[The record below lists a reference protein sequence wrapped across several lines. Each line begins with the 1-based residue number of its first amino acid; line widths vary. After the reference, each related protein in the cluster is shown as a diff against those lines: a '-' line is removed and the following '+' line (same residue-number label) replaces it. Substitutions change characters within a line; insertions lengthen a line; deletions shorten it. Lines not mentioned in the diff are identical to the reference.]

1 MIEVTRKSTAK
12 RMLRGI
18 NKGTAAR
25 KMASGMDRYAKQLKK
40 RVK

>member
-1 MIEVTRKSTAK
+1 MIEVARKSTTK